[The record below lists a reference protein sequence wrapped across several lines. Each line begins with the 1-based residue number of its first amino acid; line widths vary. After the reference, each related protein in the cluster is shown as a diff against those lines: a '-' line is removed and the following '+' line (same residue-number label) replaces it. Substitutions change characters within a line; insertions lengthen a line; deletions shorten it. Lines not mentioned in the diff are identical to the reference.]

1 MLYTTMQQTPS
12 ADTPHLKWAGDLFE
26 VTLRLDRPRPGRAVF
41 RTNLGMAR
49 VRRRELI
56 ASTESGE
63 PVLARDWHDILN
75 LARDC
80 LSAGQVE
87 IGGENGR
94 AFTSEQQR
102 CRAADARCR
111 PGDECD
117 LAVQISAQGRAP

>member
-26 VTLRLDRPRPGRAVF
+26 VALRLDRPRPGRAVF

-63 PVLARDWHDILN
+63 PVLARDWHDIPMREEAPSVFRVRVPLT
-75 LARDC
+75 
-80 LSAGQVE
+80 E
-87 IGGENGR
+87 IGIFEGKTYFFAED
-94 AFTSEQQR
+94 SSIPE
-102 CRAADARCR
+102 
-111 PGDECD
+111 
-117 LAVQISAQGRAP
+117 